1 MFSSLIKNLSIL
13 KKFLFINLLIF
24 IFIGTLTIIYLNYV
38 QPNLIKKKT
47 SLQIEVINNTI
58 NNLNRLN
65 IEFEKNEVKKFLLS
79 TRFLF
84 QNLDRVVFF
93 NESFE
98 ILADTDTLD
107 LDPRSFSSRIEIVEF
122 DLQNNQDKEKSTDE
136 LIDTEKR
143 SEFEET
149 LQEYSISDD
158 YGKPV
163 TFTNETYNKF
173 KLSTIKNVLIDDE
186 NVGYILISQ
195 NANDVKTAINERKT
209 FVIRTA
215 ILIAVVIFIFSL
227 VLNRYFLKPIKNLVN
242 YTENIKEKSKKK
254 IDIKSLIKRNDE
266 LGTLSLSLDEMT
278 NELQK
283 RVNTAENFSTD
294 LVHEIRNPL
303 ASLKSASELLE
314 VTNSNPEK
322 EKLTK
327 ILTHDVERIERL
339 ITDYSQMLKDEVAI
353 TRESMKILDL
363 KKIADSVVDDFN
375 AIYNTKR
382 GINIDLQFK
391 NSGEKFNIKGIENR
405 IEQVLANLLENS
417 ISFSKDNQ
425 SIVVKLSQKKDGKIS
440 LSVIDEGIG
449 FKEKNT
455 DKIFKRFYSNRPDK
469 FGEHSGLG
477 LNIVKNLVD
486 LHGGQVI
493 ASNNVNKKGAKV
505 EIIFPKLNWYIE

>member
-84 QNLDRVVFF
+84 QNLDRVIFF

-136 LIDTEKR
+136 LINSEKK

-425 SIVVKLSQKKDGKIS
+425 NIVVKLLQKKDGKIS

-505 EIIFPKLNWYIE
+505 EIIFPKLN

>member
-122 DLQNNQDKEKSTDE
+122 DLQNNQDKEKPTDE
-136 LIDTEKR
+136 LINSEKKK
-143 SEFEET
+143 EFEET

-163 TFTNETYNKF
+163 TFTKETYNKF

-425 SIVVKLSQKKDGKIS
+425 NIVVKLSQKKDGKIS

-505 EIIFPKLNWYIE
+505 EIIFPKLN

>member
-84 QNLDRVVFF
+84 QNLDRVIFF
-93 NESFE
+93 NKSFE

-136 LIDTEKR
+136 LINSEKK
-143 SEFEET
+143 SVFEEK

-425 SIVVKLSQKKDGKIS
+425 NIVVKLSQKKDGKIS

-505 EIIFPKLNWYIE
+505 EIIFPKLN

>member
-84 QNLDRVVFF
+84 QNLDRVIFF

-136 LIDTEKR
+136 LINSEKK

-283 RVNTAENFSTD
+283 RVNAAENFSTD

-425 SIVVKLSQKKDGKIS
+425 NIVVKLSQKKDGKIS

-505 EIIFPKLNWYIE
+505 EIIFPKLN

>member
-13 KKFLFINLLIF
+13 KKFLLINLLIF

-84 QNLDRVVFF
+84 QNLDRVIFF

-136 LIDTEKR
+136 LINSEKK
-143 SEFEET
+143 SEFEKT

-425 SIVVKLSQKKDGKIS
+425 NIVVKLSQKKDGKIS

-505 EIIFPKLNWYIE
+505 EIIFPKLN

>member
-84 QNLDRVVFF
+84 QNLDRVIFF

-136 LIDTEKR
+136 LINSKR
-143 SEFEET
+143 KSEFEET

-173 KLSTIKNVLIDDE
+173 KLSTIKNVLIDDK

-391 NSGEKFNIKGIENR
+391 NSGDKFNIKGIENR

-425 SIVVKLSQKKDGKIS
+425 NIIVKLSQKKDGNIS

-505 EIIFPKLNWYIE
+505 EIIFPKLN

>member
-1 MFSSLIKNLSIL
+1 M
-13 KKFLFINLLIF
+13 
-24 IFIGTLTIIYLNYV
+24 
-38 QPNLIKKKT
+38 
-47 SLQIEVINNTI
+47 
-58 NNLNRLN
+58 
-65 IEFEKNEVKKFLLS
+65 
-79 TRFLF
+79 
-84 QNLDRVVFF
+84 
-93 NESFE
+93 
-98 ILADTDTLD
+98 
-107 LDPRSFSSRIEIVEF
+107 
-122 DLQNNQDKEKSTDE
+122 
-136 LIDTEKR
+136 
-143 SEFEET
+143 
-149 LQEYSISDD
+149 
-158 YGKPV
+158 
-163 TFTNETYNKF
+163 
-173 KLSTIKNVLIDDE
+173 IDDE

-375 AIYNTKR
+375 AIYNSKR

-425 SIVVKLSQKKDGKIS
+425 NIVVKLSQKKDGKIS

-505 EIIFPKLNWYIE
+505 EIIFPKLN

>member
-84 QNLDRVVFF
+84 QNLDRVIFF
-93 NESFE
+93 DESFR

-136 LIDTEKR
+136 LINSEKK

-425 SIVVKLSQKKDGKIS
+425 NIVVKLSQKKDGKIS

-505 EIIFPKLNWYIE
+505 EIIFPKLN

>member
-84 QNLDRVVFF
+84 QNLDRVIFF

-136 LIDTEKR
+136 LTNSEKK

-149 LQEYSISDD
+149 LQEYSVSDD

-425 SIVVKLSQKKDGKIS
+425 NIVVKLSQKKDGKIS

-505 EIIFPKLNWYIE
+505 EIIFPKLN

>member
-84 QNLDRVVFF
+84 QNLDRVIFF

-136 LIDTEKR
+136 LNNSEKK

-163 TFTNETYNKF
+163 TFTNETYSKF

-314 VTNSNPEK
+314 VTNNNSEK

-425 SIVVKLSQKKDGKIS
+425 NIVVKLSQKKDGKIS

-455 DKIFKRFYSNRPDK
+455 DRIFKRFYSNRPDK

-505 EIIFPKLNWYIE
+505 EIIFPKLN

>member
-84 QNLDRVVFF
+84 QNLDRVIFF

-136 LIDTEKR
+136 LINSEKK

-425 SIVVKLSQKKDGKIS
+425 NIIVKLSQKKDGKIS

-455 DKIFKRFYSNRPDK
+455 DKIFKRLYSYRPDK

-505 EIIFPKLNWYIE
+505 EIIFPKLN

>member
-1 MFSSLIKNLSIL
+1 MFTSLIKNLSIL

-84 QNLDRVVFF
+84 QNLDRVIFF

-136 LIDTEKR
+136 LINSEKK

-314 VTNSNPEK
+314 VTNSNSEK

-339 ITDYSQMLKDEVAI
+339 ITDYSQMLKDEV
-353 TRESMKILDL
+353 S
-363 KKIADSVVDDFN
+363 
-375 AIYNTKR
+375 
-382 GINIDLQFK
+382 
-391 NSGEKFNIKGIENR
+391 
-405 IEQVLANLLENS
+405 
-417 ISFSKDNQ
+417 
-425 SIVVKLSQKKDGKIS
+425 
-440 LSVIDEGIG
+440 
-449 FKEKNT
+449 
-455 DKIFKRFYSNRPDK
+455 
-469 FGEHSGLG
+469 
-477 LNIVKNLVD
+477 
-486 LHGGQVI
+486 
-493 ASNNVNKKGAKV
+493 
-505 EIIFPKLNWYIE
+505 